1 MKKLL
6 IPLLFICGLLQ
17 AQEYTETLLW
27 DLTGVTG
34 DSIRS
39 VSYKSKDKGALVE
52 VDFSDVK
59 CNVLELNIGYGSN
72 DQYPMFIDT
81 IPYVSLPVLL
91 DTTVYTTTYL
101 GVETNIVGFHLV
113 DYDANYL
120 WFQLVYDGACTVGN
134 IKLRLQ
140 KK

>member
-6 IPLLFICGLLQ
+6 IPFLFICGLLS
-17 AQEYTETLLW
+17 AQEYAETVLW

-52 VDFSDVK
+52 VDFSDIK

-101 GVETNIVGFHLV
+101 GVETNVLGIDLTT
-113 DYDANYL
+113 YDANYL

-134 IKLRLQ
+134 IKLRLP